1 MIIFYKKGKENM
13 KNKIILRVNILLV
26 SSFCMLLNSC
36 TTAESSAWK
45 NFKNQKQANQIT
57 DLPDYSYAG
66 YKFGEESIP
75 KVNWKTFDVTKYGA
89 IPNDGK
95 SDKAAIQK
103 AVNAAVKNGSGIV
116 FFPAGVFHIAE
127 KPQSRTGIEI
137 TASNILIKGSGS
149 TPGGTVIYMKYAHKP
164 TDPNKKWTVPRAFV
178 FKPANNNLEFLL
190 RKRDKLTSLA
200 TITKNANR
208 EKFNIT
214 VSDSRKFKVGQ
225 TIIVSVQTKLLNR
238 EKLGGLSTRPI
249 WSEINIKGV
258 SIAEKH
264 IIKAINGNKLTLVAP
279 LRTNINKDFGWKIY
293 DYPVLE
299 NWGVED
305 IHFVGNF
312 REKFVHHKNARHDS
326 GYGMVSM
333 RQGKNCWIRR
343 NRVTNATN
351 AFSFE
356 GCLASSMIMNSIDG
370 YQGHNN
376 FSTNWG
382 YGNLIGLSQ
391 DLTDLGSWHGPG
403 ISHEMTGAVVWRH
416 TSLAKNYGG
425 SDYHALFPHT
435 SLWDNSTG
443 NLNNSGGNF
452 INLPLHLSNLT
463 YWNFT
468 PTKTIKNIDFWGL
481 PIEKN
486 DRKKPY
492 IGIYMAFPNIIGY
505 NSESSTINPKHV
517 AILESFGK
525 KVQPES
531 LYEAQL
537 GFRLGKVPEWVND
550 AKDEWNTLQKVHKT
564 EAKNAKDDDYLNKIL
579 RK

>member
-1 MIIFYKKGKENM
+1 MIIIYKKDKENM
-13 KNKIILRVNILLV
+13 RKNILRVNILLA
-26 SSFCMLLNSC
+26 SGFCMFLNSC
-36 TTAESSAWK
+36 TTAESTAWK
-45 NFKNQKQANQIT
+45 NFKKQKQANQTT

-66 YKFGEESIP
+66 YKFGKESIP
-75 KVNWKTFDVTKYGA
+75 EVDWKIFDVTKYGA

-95 SDKAAIQK
+95 SDKDAIQK
-103 AVNAAVKNGSGIV
+103 AVNAAALNGSGIV
-116 FFPAGVFHIAE
+116 FFPAGVFNVAE

-149 TPGGTVIYMKYAHKP
+149 TPGGTVIYMKYDHKP
-164 TDPNKKWTVPRAFV
+164 QYPTKKWTVPRAFV
-178 FKPANNNLEFLL
+178 FKPADNKREFALSS
-190 RKRDKLTSLA
+190 RDKLTPLA
-200 TITKNANR
+200 TITENANR
-208 EKFNIT
+208 ENFKIK
-214 VSDSRKFKVGQ
+214 VSDSNKFKVGQ
-225 TIIVSVQTKLLNR
+225 TIMISAQTKLLNR
-238 EKLGGLSTRPI
+238 EKLDGLSIRPL
-249 WSEINIKGV
+249 WTEINTKGI

-264 IIKAINGNKLTLVAP
+264 IIKAINGNELVLVAP
-279 LRTNINKDFGWKIY
+279 LRTNMDKDFDWKIY

-312 REKFVHHKNARHDS
+312 REKFIHHKDARHDS

-343 NRVTNATN
+343 NRITNATN

-425 SDYHALFPHT
+425 PDYHALFPHT

-468 PTKTIKNIDFWGL
+468 PTRVIKNIDFWGL
-481 PIEKN
+481 PIDKN
-486 DRKKPY
+486 DRKKNY
-492 IGIYMAFPNIIGY
+492 IGIYIAFPNIIGY
-505 NSESSTINPKHV
+505 NSVASTINPKHV

-537 GFRLGKVPEWVND
+537 GFRLGNVPNWVNY
-550 AKDEWNTLQKVHKT
+550 AKNEWNTLQKIYET
-564 EAKNAKDDDYLNKIL
+564 EAKNAKDNNYLNTIL
-579 RK
+579 KK